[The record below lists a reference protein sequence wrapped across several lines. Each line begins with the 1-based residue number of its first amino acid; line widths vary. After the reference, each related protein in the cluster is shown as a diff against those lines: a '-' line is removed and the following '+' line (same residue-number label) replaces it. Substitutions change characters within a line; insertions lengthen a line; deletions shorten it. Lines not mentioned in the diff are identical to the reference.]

1 MAFVDVVCGGGKCF
15 CCGKVGLV
23 EININLFH
31 SNTDFRR
38 AFCTFFLFFPACLA
52 YLLMNAYLS
61 SLLPCVLVQHLAQLE
76 SGFEL
81 VFGVTGVQISKLF
94 SLIM

>member
-1 MAFVDVVCGGGKCF
+1 MK
-15 CCGKVGLV
+15 
-23 EININLFH
+23 ININLFY

-38 AFCTFFLFFPACLA
+38 FFCTFFLFF
-52 YLLMNAYLS
+52 LLVFLHFMNAYLS

-81 VFGVTGVQISKLF
+81 VFGVSGVQISKLF